1 MARRFVLIRD
11 EHDGVN
17 SPGVVAEGI
26 LFQSGKVSIN
36 WVSHPHSV
44 HTYDTLADLMVVQN
58 KNGITRIQ
66 WLDGSEMEVRVQSVG
81 RQRLQ
86 NAQEHLGSIL
96 GQAIQRVTIPLRG

>member
-17 SPGVVAEGI
+17 EPGVVAEGI
-26 LFQSGKVSIN
+26 LFRSGKVSLN

-44 HTYDTLADLMVVQN
+44 HTYDTLADLMMVQN

-66 WLDGSEMEVRVQSVG
+66 WIDSSDTEIRVQSVG

-86 NAQEHLGSIL
+86 SAQEHLGSIL
-96 GQAIQRVTIPLRG
+96 GQTLQRISVPARG

>member
-17 SPGVVAEGI
+17 KPGVVAEGI

-36 WVSHPHSV
+36 WTLHPHSV
-44 HTYDTLADLMVVQN
+44 HTCDTLADLMIVQD

-66 WLDGSEMEVRVQSVG
+66 WIDGSEAMIRVQSVG

-86 NAQEHLGSIL
+86 SAQEHLGSIL
-96 GQAIQRVTIPLRG
+96 GQTIQRMSIPLRG